1 MGILADF
8 QIKARCDGGM
18 VTPFDPALVNPASL
32 DVRLGNTLLIE
43 SAQSP
48 QLVPYPLEH
57 HSQEHPYMMR
67 PGEFVLAQT
76 LEVFNIPVDLAAQ
89 FVLKSSRAREG
100 IEHLLA
106 GFADPGF
113 NGSVMTLELHNSRQ
127 LHAVPIWPGMKIGQM
142 IFYVMAD
149 VPIKSY
155 AVVGNY
161 NGDQI
166 VTASRGHL

>member
-76 LEVFNIPVDLAAQ
+76 LEVFDIPVDLAAQ

-149 VPIKSY
+149 VPLRSY

-161 NGDQI
+161 HGDQV